1 MSGYMGA
8 ARIYDAVNSDIDHNA
23 WAEFIDRGLHLFG
36 SGRAEEE
43 LVLDL
48 ACGTGQLTHALAA
61 RGYDMTGVDISPEM
75 LEIARERCAADG
87 ALLLCQDM
95 RDFELY
101 GTVGAVVCCLDSVNH
116 LIDDGDIDECFAHVH
131 NYLVPGGVFIF
142 DVNTQKKFEEY
153 YGELAYLFPGVDADG
168 RESFCAWQN
177 CYDAESGICDFGIT
191 VFYETEAG
199 AGIYLRADD
208 EWSERYYSLEEISAA
223 LERAG
228 FRLAA
233 VAGADEDAVLP
244 AGLDWNAAV
253 GEHTT
258 KLHIAAVAI
267 K

>member
-1 MSGYMGA
+1 MGA
-8 ARIYDAVNSDIDHNA
+8 ARIYDAVNSEIDYNA
-23 WAEFIDRGLHLFG
+23 WAEFIDRGLRMFG
-36 SGRAEEE
+36 ADRPEAE

-48 ACGTGQLTHALAA
+48 ACGTGRLIHAMAA

-95 RDFELY
+95 REFELY
-101 GTVGAVVCCLDSVNH
+101 GTVGAVVCSLDSVNH
-116 LIDDGDIDECFAHVH
+116 LIEDGDIDECFAHVH
-131 NYLVPGGVFIF
+131 NYTVPGGVFIF
-142 DVNTQKKFEEY
+142 DINTQKKFEEY
-153 YGELAYLFPGVDADG
+153 YGELAYLFPGVDEEG

-177 CYDAESGICDFGIT
+177 CYDAESGICDFGVT
-191 VFYETEAG
+191 VFYEADAG
-199 AGIYLRADD
+199 SGCYQRADD
-208 EWSERYYSLEEISAA
+208 EWSERYYSQDEICAA

-228 FRLAA
+228 FRIVAI
-233 VAGADEDAVLP
+233 AGAAEDEVLP

-253 GEHTT
+253 DEHTT